1 VALQRKWLA
10 LLSRL
15 SYVRILETPAV
26 LLYAFGV
33 VNRVRRGVSPGK
45 RRFNDAGW
53 LEPFCVLKAT
63 SQCALAV

>member
-26 LLYAFGV
+26 LLNAFGV
-33 VNRVRRGVSPGK
+33 VNRVRGVSPGK

>member
-26 LLYAFGV
+26 LLTPLALSIESAVAFLLGREDLMMPV
-33 VNRVRRGVSPGK
+33 GLNR
-45 RRFNDAGW
+45 FA
-53 LEPFCVLKAT
+53 C
-63 SQCALAV
+63 